1 MAGVESVVDAKKRR
15 RAAAKLA
22 RAVAFAHRGSAA
34 AEQLAEHG
42 LGFAGIA
49 DTAIVSGFNAIG
61 EEISPLPLL
70 GTLAAQGHR
79 LCLPVMA
86 GRGLPLVFRSWTPG
100 DQTNAAA
107 WGIGEPLP
115 SAPALEPDVILMPL
129 LAFDA
134 RGYRLG
140 YGGGFY
146 DRTLAQLRTL
156 KPVLTIGLAFDEQ
169 RVEAVPHVDYDQ
181 RLDWVLTPS
190 GPLRCAQT

>member
-1 MAGVESVVDAKKRR
+1 MAGVESVVDAKKKL

-22 RAVAFAHRGSAA
+22 RAAAFAHDAA
-34 AEQLAEHG
+34 AAAGRLAAHG
-42 LGFAGIA
+42 LGFAGIDGA
-49 DTAIVSGFNAIG
+49 ATVSGFNAIG

-70 GTLAAQGHR
+70 ARLASAGHP

-100 DQTNAAA
+100 DQTSAAV

-115 SAPALEPDVILMPL
+115 SAPAVEPDVMLVPL

-146 DRTLAQLRTL
+146 DRTIAQLRNQ
-156 KPVLTIGLAFDEQ
+156 KPVLTIGIAFDEQ
-169 RVEAVPHVDYDQ
+169 RVESVPHVDYDQ

-190 GPLRCAQT
+190 GPLRCQLP